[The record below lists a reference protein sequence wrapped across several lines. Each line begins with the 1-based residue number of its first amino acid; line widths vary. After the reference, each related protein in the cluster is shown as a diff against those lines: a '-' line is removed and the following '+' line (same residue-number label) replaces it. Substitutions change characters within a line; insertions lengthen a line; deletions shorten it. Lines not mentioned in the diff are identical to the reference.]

1 MREHTTRSD
10 VYSFGVC
17 LYELLTARL
26 PYDHINNR
34 DQIIFMVGR
43 GLLKPD
49 ASLLRPDTPTK
60 LRALLSQCVEY
71 EPDNRV
77 EFDEVSP
84 LVTEYPFITLISGET
99 RTRQSCSKST
109 QVDQISERFLCLQ
122 GSQSW
127 RTSYCDNERR

>member
-10 VYSFGVC
+10 VYSFGIC

-71 EPDNRV
+71 EPESRI
-77 EFDEVSP
+77 EFDEVSSSGDRH
-84 LVTEYPFITLISGET
+84 LVTISIAGKT
-99 RTRQSCSKST
+99 GAR
-109 QVDQISERFLCLQ
+109 
-122 GSQSW
+122 
-127 RTSYCDNERR
+127 